1 MSILNAEWK
10 KIVTIQLIGYIL
22 AIALSPITICIFE
35 QKLPV
40 DGTAWMTFPIISF
53 IVWIMLIVLPTVYA
67 YIKKIENKNICL
79 MVLWIPLAIIFF
91 LCFVV
96 LGVTIISLLC

>member
-22 AIALSPITICIFE
+22 AIALSPIIICIFE

-40 DGTAWMTFPIISF
+40 EGTAWLTFQ
-53 IVWIMLIVLPTVYA
+53 L
-67 YIKKIENKNICL
+67 
-79 MVLWIPLAIIFF
+79 
-91 LCFVV
+91 
-96 LGVTIISLLC
+96 